1 MLDNLSKLLTGD
13 MLKALCDMGHGESI
27 VIADANFPADI
38 ISDKVLRCPGMNV
51 SDVLSA
57 IIGIFPIDV
66 DYTENPVM
74 LMEITDNDKAKGLP
88 TPEAW
93 GDYKRIISERYPE
106 IEFAHT
112 ERFAF
117 YELCRKASV
126 VFVTGESRTYGNILI
141 TKGIVF

>member
-1 MLDNLSKLLTGD
+1 MSEMTTEKFETYAKN
-13 MLKALCDMGHGESI
+13 AGEPRW
-27 VIADANFPADI
+27 FTE
-38 ISDKVLRCPGMNV
+38 KR
-51 SDVLSA
+51 SA
-57 IIGIFPIDV
+57 AF
-66 DYTENPVM
+66 
-74 LMEITDNDKAKGLP
+74 DKAKGLP

>member
-1 MLDNLSKLLTGD
+1 MLANISKLLTGD

-27 VIADANFPADI
+27 VVADANFPAGL
-38 ISDKVLRCPGMNV
+38 ISDKIIRCPGMNV

-57 IIGIFPIDV
+57 IIDIFPIDAE
-66 DYTENPVM
+66 YTEHPVM
-74 LMEITDNDKAKGLP
+74 LMEITDGDKAKGLP

-93 GDYKRIISERYPE
+93 GDYKRIISAKYPE

-117 YELCRKASV
+117 YELCKKASV